1 MKYRVVSDRSSYGV
15 YDTYEEAKFWRDE
28 LICEAS
34 YNYYSDEEFW
44 IEEE

>member
-34 YNYYSDEEFW
+34 FGCSDEDFW